1 VLAELEKSPSH
12 IRTKRQTA
20 DKFDGYSVNIINVST
35 SNGVVGEIQ
44 VNTAKMI
51 YAKEQP
57 EIARTILGDDVYDSI
72 SRQVGVEGGRGHYY
86 YELIRIMDSTNP
98 AELKK
103 KHELI
108 EKMSKYYSLFQ

>member
-1 VLAELEKSPSH
+1 
-12 IRTKRQTA
+12 
-20 DKFDGYSVNIINVST
+20 
-35 SNGVVGEIQ
+35 VVGEIQ

-57 EIARTILGDDVYDSI
+57 EIARTILGDDVYNSI

-86 YELIRIMDSTNP
+86 YELIRVMDSTNP

-108 EKMSKYYSLFQ
+108 EKMRKYYSLFQ